1 MRAISASGTLASVTA
16 GSSICRRLAPI
27 IVALPDSRLSI
38 TLMPV
43 IRGGSSPTG
52 ISPPTGSQPRPAA
65 NSTSSIRPS
74 QKIGI
79 DTPNR
84 VSVITTASKR
94 DPCRIAAS
102 TPTGTPHRLASSS
115 DASASCSVTGNAG
128 QHVVQRRA
136 VALDRDAEVA
146 AQRVEHEAA
155 VLHPH
160 RLIQPKLLAQPLQLL
175 VGCVVAQQQLR
186 DIARQQMH
194 GDEHHDADAD
204 QHEQELDQ
212 AGSDVACHSHRLR
225 CVCAGSSRSPARG
238 RVPHAACRSTC
249 GWGMASSVPSA
260 RR

>member
-16 GSSICRRLAPI
+16 GSSMCRRLAPI

-115 DASASCSVTGNAG
+115 DASASCSVTGNPVSTSSSAG
-128 QHVVQRRA
+128 
-136 VALDRDAEVA
+136 
-146 AQRVEHEAA
+146 
-155 VLHPH
+155 
-160 RLIQPKLLAQPLQLL
+160 RLLWIETP
-175 VGCVVAQQQLR
+175 
-186 DIARQQMH
+186 
-194 GDEHHDADAD
+194 
-204 QHEQELDQ
+204 
-212 AGSDVACHSHRLR
+212 
-225 CVCAGSSRSPARG
+225 RSP
-238 RVPHAACRSTC
+238 RS
-249 GWGMASSVPSA
+249 ASSMKRPYCTHTG
-260 RR
+260 